1 MKFAA
6 KAISDGCLCFCFRS
20 YRWIF
25 YGIRIIPIIYK
36 KGNNIQV
43 VPVII

>member
-1 MKFAA
+1 MKFEATG
-6 KAISDGCLCFCFRS
+6 IGDGCLCFCFRS

-36 KGNNIQV
+36 KGNEIQV

>member
-6 KAISDGCLCFCFRS
+6 TGISDGCHCFCFRS

-25 YGIRIIPIIYK
+25 YGIWIIPIIYK
-36 KGNNIQV
+36 KGNDIQAV
-43 VPVII
+43 SAII

>member
-1 MKFAA
+1 MKFEATG
-6 KAISDGCLCFCFRS
+6 ISDGCLCFCFRS

-25 YGIRIIPIIYK
+25 YGIWIIPIYK
-36 KGNNIQV
+36 IGNDIQV